1 MKIPKFL
8 MGDHTDHPNDIF
20 IIHTDYPRFIINL
33 IDDDI
38 EFLEDLRG
46 LEEDDLA
53 GETAILIEEAS
64 AFYDEQVKEYD
75 SE

>member
-20 IIHTDYPRFIINL
+20 IIHTEYPRFIINL
-33 IDDDI
+33 KDDDI
-38 EFLEDLRG
+38 EFLEDLHG
-46 LEEDDLA
+46 LEEEELA

-64 AFYDEQVKEYD
+64 LFYDEQVKEY
-75 SE
+75 ETE

>member
-8 MGDHTDHPNDIF
+8 MGDHSNHPDDIF
-20 IIHTDYPRFIINL
+20 IIHTEYPRFIINL

-64 AFYDEQVKEYD
+64 AFYDEQVKEYE
-75 SE
+75 SN

>member
-20 IIHTDYPRFIINL
+20 IIHSEYPRFIINL
-33 IDDDI
+33 IDDEI
-38 EFLEDLRG
+38 EFLEDLHG
-46 LEEDDLA
+46 LEEDELA

-64 AFYDEQVKEYD
+64 AFYDEQVKQYNVD
-75 SE
+75 

>member
-1 MKIPKFL
+1 MELPKFIL
-8 MGDHTDHPNDIF
+8 GDNTDYPDAIF
-20 IIHTDYPRFIINL
+20 IIHTEFPRFIINL

-53 GETAILIEEAS
+53 GETAILIEDAS
-64 AFYDEQVKEYD
+64 AFYDEQIKEY
-75 SE
+75 ETE